1 MTDLDRLFSQV
12 IQEAEKHIGPDPWD
26 TICTSTDFLTSLNGM
41 TPLPTPSSMISKIGP
56 SSTNTSSSWELK
68 DSLRA
73 LTSIDVN
80 SKLDGESQAF
90 FFPTLCQLSPTCVGL
105 KPIVSLLN

>member
-1 MTDLDRLFSQV
+1 MTDLDHLFSQV
-12 IQEAEKHIGPDPWD
+12 ILEAARPTGQDHWD
-26 TICTSTDFLTSLNGM
+26 TTCISTDFLTCPNGTM
-41 TPLPTPSSMISKIGP
+41 MLPTQSLTTSKTGP
-56 SSTNTSSSWELK
+56 SSTSTSNSWELK